1 MPILDDP
8 TEGVSTPP
16 APYYE
21 DDLVTLYHGDCLAE
35 TAWLEANVL
44 VCDPPYGMSF
54 RSNQRKGSKL
64 AAIVGD
70 DDTSVRDA
78 ALEAWGREKP
88 ALVFGRWSVSAP
100 VGERL
105 RLIWWKEGNPGMGD
119 LAIPWGPAHEDI
131 HLLGSGWDREATG
144 VKRSGSVIATRG
156 VRGGS
161 SGEENATGHPTP
173 KPVGLMEHLVAR
185 CPRGVIADPFAGSG
199 ATLLAAKNQGRR
211 AIGVE
216 LEERYCEVIA
226 KRLTQDTL
234 FGGVA

>member
-1 MPILDDP
+1 MSL
-8 TEGVSTPP
+8 
-16 APYYE
+16 YYE
-21 DDLVTLYHGDCLAE
+21 DDQIRLFHGDCLTE
-35 TAWLEANVL
+35 TTWLEADVL
-44 VCDPPYGMSF
+44 CCDPPYGMAF
-54 RSNQRKGSKL
+54 QSNQRKGPKM
-64 AAIVGD
+64 AAIAGD
-70 DDTSVRDA
+70 QDAAVRDA
-78 ALEAWGREKP
+78 ALELWGPTRP
-88 ALVFGRWSVSAP
+88 ALVFGRWSVRP
-100 VGERL
+100 PLYERL

-119 LAIPWGPAHEDI
+119 LAMPWGPAHEDI

-144 VKRSGSVIATRG
+144 LKRSGSVIPTRG

-173 KPVGLMEHLVAR
+173 KPVGLMEYLLQR

-234 FGGVA
+234 FGGAA